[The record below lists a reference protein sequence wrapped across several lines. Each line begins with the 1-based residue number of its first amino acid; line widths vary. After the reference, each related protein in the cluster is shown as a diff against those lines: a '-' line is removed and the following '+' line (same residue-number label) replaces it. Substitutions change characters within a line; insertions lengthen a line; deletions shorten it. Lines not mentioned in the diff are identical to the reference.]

1 MWKWCYTAKV
11 CTSVGGEWSSL
22 VVKSAVSV
30 CLFFQ
35 RCVIALPYC
44 LHAQVNIRFVASSTP
59 PCAVLCRFLVILSCY
74 TVFLSSCHAILFSC
88 HLLLCCAVFLSSCHA
103 ILFSCHLVLCCV
115 VCCLWYVISLLWTV
129 VSFSLVL
136 ACVTLMCKLLYS
148 TAHTGMPPGCRC
160 CACLHSFIVSG
171 LIIPS
176 HRHHGSWFKSN
187 CDTYIHI
194 HS

>member
-1 MWKWCYTAKV
+1 M

-88 HLLLCCAVFLSSCHA
+88 HLVLCCAVFLSSCA
-103 ILFSCHLVLCCV
+103 VLCCFLVIFCCVVLFSCHLPFSCHLVMLYCFLVILCCV
-115 VCCLWYVISLLWTV
+115 VLSAACGMLYLYYELWSP
-129 VSFSLVL
+129 LVL
-136 ACVTLMCKLLYS
+136 F
-148 TAHTGMPPGCRC
+148 CRV
-160 CACLHSFIVSG
+160 L
-171 LIIPS
+171 P
-176 HRHHGSWFKSN
+176 
-187 CDTYIHI
+187 
-194 HS
+194 